1 MKSVIW
7 IHVLVAAVIFFMA
20 TANAEEP
27 VEKKEEPVEK
37 KPEYVGAS
45 KCKMCHNSAQK
56 GQQYKKWNEAK
67 HAQAYAVLASDEAK
81 KTAAKLGITDPQ
93 KSGKCLKCHSTAHAF
108 TEKKLAAKVK
118 VEEGISCESC
128 HGPGSK
134 YKSMSVMKSFEKSVA
149 AGMQNPE
156 KACVKCH
163 NSDAPSWKTDR
174 YTIKDGK
181 KVGFDFVQAWKKI
194 VHDNP
199 KTPPRKW

>member
-7 IHVLVAAVIFFMA
+7 IHLLAVAVILFMA
-20 TANAEEP
+20 TANTEEP
-27 VEKKEEPVEK
+27 VEKKEKPVEK

-56 GQQYKKWNEAK
+56 GQQYKKWSEAK

-81 KTAAKLGITDPQ
+81 ETAAKLGITDPQ
-93 KSGKCLKCHSTAHAF
+93 KSGKCLKCHSTAYAF
-108 TEKKLAAKVK
+108 TEKKLAAKIK
-118 VEEGISCESC
+118 VEESVSCESC

-134 YKSMSVMKSFEKSVA
+134 YKGMAIMKDFEKSVA
-149 AGMQNPE
+149 AGMQNPK

-163 NSDAPSWKTDR
+163 NSDAPSWKAER
-174 YTIKDGK
+174 YTIKDGE
-181 KVGFDFVQAWKKI
+181 KVGFDFVQGWKKI